1 MDRYPSLAES
11 FTVPRHP
18 VRRAQRLAGSSRTHG
33 DPPARPR
40 VRDAGLR
47 RRVAVLASALTI
59 GVIASVAVPAL
70 GSEREDDLQHRKAGV
85 IDSLQSAN
93 SHLAEVSADLVTATQ
108 ALSTAQSRLVSAQ
121 RELARTRGQLAVAE
135 SLDEQMADEL
145 AQAQAELRAAIAA
158 VEETESDIEVR
169 RARIGD
175 MVADTSQFGSPA
187 LASLGSVLEGSDPAE
202 IGANLALTSSM
213 MNSQTSELD
222 ELSAT
227 ETVLGVQQEL
237 IQELRDEVALKRAA
251 AAQNLEVKAE
261 LTRSAQEQTAA
272 VAAIVISRKTAQQDA
287 AAERQVEL
295 DRIAVLEARRQQVKT
310 MLLAVARRQAARR
323 LAAAQAAAA
332 DREAAAQ
339 AAADREA
346 AAQAARDREAAAQA
360 AADQQAP
367 GPTVSAQPS
376 TSQLS
381 WPVGN
386 SYITS
391 PYGMRLHPILSV
403 YKLHDGTDFG
413 AGCGTPIYAAAS
425 GTVVSALYD
434 AAYGNRVI
442 MTHGIVDGRS
452 LATSY
457 NHLTSGAVS
466 TGQRV
471 SKGQVIGYAGST
483 GYSTGCHLH
492 FMVYENGSTVDP
504 MGWLG

>member
-1 MDRYPSLAES
+1 M
-11 FTVPRHP
+11 
-18 VRRAQRLAGSSRTHG
+18 
-33 DPPARPR
+33 RPR
-40 VRDAGLR
+40 ARDAALR
-47 RRVAVLASALTI
+47 QRVAVLAGALTM
-59 GVIASVAVPAL
+59 GVIATVAVPAL
-70 GSEREDDLQHRKAGV
+70 GSERQDDLEHRKAGV

-93 SHLAEVSADLVTATQ
+93 SDLSEVSADLVRATN
-108 ALSTAQSRLVSAQ
+108 ALSTAQTRLVSAQ

-145 AQAQAELRAAIAA
+145 AQAQAELVDAIAA
-158 VEETESDIEVR
+158 VEETEADIEVR

-175 MVADTSQFGSPA
+175 MVADTSQYGSPE
-187 LASLGSVLEGSDPAE
+187 LASLGSVLGGSDPAE
-202 IGANLALTSSM
+202 IGANLALTSSV

-261 LTRSAQEQTAA
+261 LTRSAQAQTAA
-272 VAAIVISRKTAQQDA
+272 VAEIVASRRTAQQDA

-295 DRIAVLEARRQQVKT
+295 DRIAVLEARRQQVET
-310 MLLAVARRQAARR
+310 MLQAVARRQAARR

-332 DREAAAQ
+332 ERAAAER
-339 AAADREA
+339 AAA
-346 AAQAARDREAAAQA
+346 ARHEST
-360 AADQQAP
+360 
-367 GPTVSAQPS
+367 PTVSASVQPS
-376 TSQLS
+376 SSPLS
-381 WPVGN
+381 LPVDS
-386 SYITS
+386 SYVTS

-425 GTVVSALYD
+425 GTVVSALND

-442 MTHGIVDGRS
+442 MTHGIIGGRS

-457 NHLTSGAVS
+457 NHLTSDTVS

-471 SKGQVIGYAGST
+471 SKGQVIGYAGTT

>member
-1 MDRYPSLAES
+1 M
-11 FTVPRHP
+11 
-18 VRRAQRLAGSSRTHG
+18 
-33 DPPARPR
+33 RPR
-40 VRDAGLR
+40 ARDAALR
-47 RRVAVLASALTI
+47 QRVAVLAGALTM
-59 GVIASVAVPAL
+59 GVIATVAVPAL
-70 GSEREDDLQHRKAGV
+70 GSERQDDLEHRKAGV

-93 SHLAEVSADLVTATQ
+93 SDLSEVSADLVRATN
-108 ALSTAQSRLVSAQ
+108 ALSTAQTRLVSAQ

-145 AQAQAELRAAIAA
+145 AQAQAELVDAIAA
-158 VEETESDIEVR
+158 VEETEADIEVR

-175 MVADTSQFGSPA
+175 MVADTSQYGSPE
-187 LASLGSVLEGSDPAE
+187 LASLGSVLGGSDPAE
-202 IGANLALTSSM
+202 IGANLALTSSV

-261 LTRSAQEQTAA
+261 LTRSAQAQTAA
-272 VAAIVISRKTAQQDA
+272 VAEIVASRRTAQQDA

-295 DRIAVLEARRQQVKT
+295 DRIAVLEARRQQVET
-310 MLLAVARRQAARR
+310 MLQAVARRQAARR

-332 DREAAAQ
+332 ERAAAER
-339 AAADREA
+339 AAAERA
-346 AAQAARDREAAAQA
+346 AAARHEST
-360 AADQQAP
+360 
-367 GPTVSAQPS
+367 PTVSASVQPS
-376 TSQLS
+376 SSPLS
-381 WPVGN
+381 LPVDS
-386 SYITS
+386 SYVTS

-425 GTVVSALYD
+425 GTVVSALND

-442 MTHGIVDGRS
+442 MTHGIIGGRS

-457 NHLTSGAVS
+457 NHLTSDTVS

-471 SKGQVIGYAGST
+471 SKGQVIGYAGTT

>member
-1 MDRYPSLAES
+1 M
-11 FTVPRHP
+11 
-18 VRRAQRLAGSSRTHG
+18 
-33 DPPARPR
+33 RPR
-40 VRDAGLR
+40 ARDAALR
-47 RRVAVLASALTI
+47 QRVAVLAGALTM
-59 GVIASVAVPAL
+59 GVIATVAVPAL
-70 GSEREDDLQHRKAGV
+70 GSERQDDLEHRKAGV

-93 SHLAEVSADLVTATQ
+93 SDLSEVSADLVSATN
-108 ALSTAQSRLVSAQ
+108 ALSTAQTRLVSAQ

-145 AQAQAELRAAIAA
+145 AQAQAELVDAIAA
-158 VEETESDIEVR
+158 VEETEADIEVR

-175 MVADTSQFGSPA
+175 MVADTSQYGSPE
-187 LASLGSVLEGSDPAE
+187 LASLGSVLGGSDPAE
-202 IGANLALTSSM
+202 IGANLALTSSV

-251 AAQNLEVKAE
+251 AAQDLEVKAE
-261 LTRSAQEQTAA
+261 LTRSAQAQTAA
-272 VAAIVISRKTAQQDA
+272 VAEIVASRRTAQQDA

-295 DRIAVLEARRQQVKT
+295 DRIAVLEARRQQVET
-310 MLLAVARRQAARR
+310 MLQAVARRQAARR

-332 DREAAAQ
+332 ERAAAER
-339 AAADREA
+339 AAA
-346 AAQAARDREAAAQA
+346 ARHEST
-360 AADQQAP
+360 
-367 GPTVSAQPS
+367 PTVSASVQPS
-376 TSQLS
+376 SSPLS
-381 WPVGN
+381 LPVDS
-386 SYITS
+386 SYVTS

-425 GTVVSALYD
+425 GTVVSALND

-442 MTHGIVDGRS
+442 MTHGIIGGRS

-457 NHLTSGAVS
+457 NHLTSDTVS

-471 SKGQVIGYAGST
+471 SKGQVIGYAGTT

>member
-1 MDRYPSLAES
+1 
-11 FTVPRHP
+11 V
-18 VRRAQRLAGSSRTHG
+18 
-33 DPPARPR
+33 RPR
-40 VRDAGLR
+40 ARDAALR
-47 RRVAVLASALTI
+47 QRVAVLAGALTM
-59 GVIASVAVPAL
+59 GVIATVAVPAL
-70 GSEREDDLQHRKAGV
+70 GSERQDDLEHRKAGV

-93 SHLAEVSADLVTATQ
+93 SDLSEVSADLVRATN
-108 ALSTAQSRLVSAQ
+108 ALSTAQTRLVSAQ

-145 AQAQAELRAAIAA
+145 AQVQAELVDAIAA
-158 VEETESDIEVR
+158 VEETEADIEVR

-175 MVADTSQFGSPA
+175 MVADTSQYGSPE
-187 LASLGSVLEGSDPAE
+187 LASLGSVLGGSDPAE
-202 IGANLALTSSM
+202 IGANLALTSSV

-237 IQELRDEVALKRAA
+237 IQELRDEVALERAA

-261 LTRSAQEQTAA
+261 LTRSAQAQTAA
-272 VAAIVISRKTAQQDA
+272 VAEIVASRRTAQQDA

-295 DRIAVLEARRQQVKT
+295 DRIAVLEARRQQVET
-310 MLLAVARRQAARR
+310 MLQAVARRQAARR

-332 DREAAAQ
+332 ERAAAER
-339 AAADREA
+339 AAAERA
-346 AAQAARDREAAAQA
+346 AAERAAAARHEST
-360 AADQQAP
+360 
-367 GPTVSAQPS
+367 PTVSASVQPS
-376 TSQLS
+376 SSPLS
-381 WPVGN
+381 LPVDS
-386 SYITS
+386 SYVTS

-425 GTVVSALYD
+425 GTVVSALND

-442 MTHGIVDGRS
+442 MTHGIIGGRS

-457 NHLTSGAVS
+457 NHLTSDTVS

-471 SKGQVIGYAGST
+471 SKGQVIGYAGTT

>member
-1 MDRYPSLAES
+1 MDTYPSLAES
-11 FTVPRHP
+11 LHVPRHP
-18 VRRAQRLAGSSRTHG
+18 VRRAQRLVGSSRAHG
-33 DPPARPR
+33 DCPVRPR
-40 VRDAGLR
+40 ARDAALR
-47 RRVAVLASALTI
+47 QRVAVLAGALTM
-59 GVIASVAVPAL
+59 GVIATVAVPAL
-70 GSEREDDLQHRKAGV
+70 GSERQDDLEHRKAGV

-93 SHLAEVSADLVTATQ
+93 SDLSEVSADLVRATN
-108 ALSTAQSRLVSAQ
+108 ALSTAQTRLVSAQ

-145 AQAQAELRAAIAA
+145 AQAQAELVDAIAA
-158 VEETESDIEVR
+158 VEETEADIEVR

-175 MVADTSQFGSPA
+175 MVADTSQYGSPE
-187 LASLGSVLEGSDPAE
+187 LASLGSVLGGSDPAE
-202 IGANLALTSSM
+202 IGANLALTSSV

-237 IQELRDEVALKRAA
+237 IQELRDEVALERAA

-261 LTRSAQEQTAA
+261 LTRSAQAQTAA
-272 VAAIVISRKTAQQDA
+272 VAEIVASRRTAQQDA

-295 DRIAVLEARRQQVKT
+295 DRIAVLEARRQQVET
-310 MLLAVARRQAARR
+310 MLQAVARRQAARR

-332 DREAAAQ
+332 ERAAA
-339 AAADREA
+339 
-346 AAQAARDREAAAQA
+346 ARHEST
-360 AADQQAP
+360 
-367 GPTVSAQPS
+367 PTVSASVQPS
-376 TSQLS
+376 SSPLS
-381 WPVGN
+381 LPVDS
-386 SYITS
+386 SYVTS

-425 GTVVSALYD
+425 GTVVSALND

-442 MTHGIVDGRS
+442 MTHGIIGGRS

-457 NHLTSGAVS
+457 NHLTSDTVS

-471 SKGQVIGYAGST
+471 SKGQVIGYAGTT

>member
-1 MDRYPSLAES
+1 M
-11 FTVPRHP
+11 
-18 VRRAQRLAGSSRTHG
+18 
-33 DPPARPR
+33 RPR
-40 VRDAGLR
+40 ARDAALR
-47 RRVAVLASALTI
+47 QRVAVLAGALTM
-59 GVIASVAVPAL
+59 GVIATVAVPAL
-70 GSEREDDLQHRKAGV
+70 GSERQDDLEHRKAGV

-93 SHLAEVSADLVTATQ
+93 SDLSEVSADLVSATN
-108 ALSTAQSRLVSAQ
+108 ALSTAQTRLVSAQ

-135 SLDEQMADEL
+135 SLDDQMADEL
-145 AQAQAELRAAIAA
+145 AQAQAELVDAIAA
-158 VEETESDIEVR
+158 VEETEADIEVR

-175 MVADTSQFGSPA
+175 MVADTSQYGSPE
-187 LASLGSVLEGSDPAE
+187 LASLGSVLGGSDPAE
-202 IGANLALTSSM
+202 IGANLALTSSV

-261 LTRSAQEQTAA
+261 LTRSAQAQTAA
-272 VAAIVISRKTAQQDA
+272 VAEIVASRRTAQQDA

-295 DRIAVLEARRQQVKT
+295 DRIAVLEARRQQVET
-310 MLLAVARRQAARR
+310 MLQAVARRQAARR

-332 DREAAAQ
+332 ERAAAER
-339 AAADREA
+339 AAA
-346 AAQAARDREAAAQA
+346 ARHEST
-360 AADQQAP
+360 
-367 GPTVSAQPS
+367 PTVSASVQPS
-376 TSQLS
+376 SSPLS
-381 WPVGN
+381 LPVDS
-386 SYITS
+386 SYVTS

-425 GTVVSALYD
+425 GTVVSALND

-442 MTHGIVDGRS
+442 MTHGIIGGRS

-457 NHLTSGAVS
+457 NHLTSDTVS

-471 SKGQVIGYAGST
+471 SKGQVIGYAGTT

>member
-1 MDRYPSLAES
+1 
-11 FTVPRHP
+11 V
-18 VRRAQRLAGSSRTHG
+18 
-33 DPPARPR
+33 RPR
-40 VRDAGLR
+40 ARDAALR
-47 RRVAVLASALTI
+47 QRVAVLAGALTM
-59 GVIASVAVPAL
+59 GVIATVAVPAL
-70 GSEREDDLQHRKAGV
+70 GSERQDDLEHRKAGV

-93 SHLAEVSADLVTATQ
+93 SDLSEVSADLVRATN
-108 ALSTAQSRLVSAQ
+108 ALSTAQTRLVSAQ

-145 AQAQAELRAAIAA
+145 AQAQAELVDAIAA
-158 VEETESDIEVR
+158 VEETEADIEVR

-175 MVADTSQFGSPA
+175 MVADTSQYGSPE
-187 LASLGSVLEGSDPAE
+187 LASLGSVLGGSDPAE
-202 IGANLALTSSM
+202 IGANLALTSSV

-237 IQELRDEVALKRAA
+237 IQELRDEVALERAA

-261 LTRSAQEQTAA
+261 LTRSAQAQTAA
-272 VAAIVISRKTAQQDA
+272 VAEIVASRRTAQQDA

-295 DRIAVLEARRQQVKT
+295 DRIAVLEARRQQVET
-310 MLLAVARRQAARR
+310 MLQAVARRQAARR

-332 DREAAAQ
+332 ERAAAER
-339 AAADREA
+339 AAAERA
-346 AAQAARDREAAAQA
+346 AAARHEST
-360 AADQQAP
+360 
-367 GPTVSAQPS
+367 PTVSASVQPS
-376 TSQLS
+376 SSPLS
-381 WPVGN
+381 LPVDS
-386 SYITS
+386 SYVTS

-425 GTVVSALYD
+425 GTVVSALND

-442 MTHGIVDGRS
+442 MTHGIIGGRS

-457 NHLTSGAVS
+457 NHLTSDTVS

-471 SKGQVIGYAGST
+471 SKGQVIGYAGTT

>member
-1 MDRYPSLAES
+1 M
-11 FTVPRHP
+11 
-18 VRRAQRLAGSSRTHG
+18 LAG
-33 DPPARPR
+33 
-40 VRDAGLR
+40 
-47 RRVAVLASALTI
+47 ALTM
-59 GVIASVAVPAL
+59 GVIATVAVPAL
-70 GSEREDDLQHRKAGV
+70 GSERQDDLEHRKAGV

-93 SHLAEVSADLVTATQ
+93 SDLSEVSADLVSATN
-108 ALSTAQSRLVSAQ
+108 ALSTAQTRLVSAQ

-135 SLDEQMADEL
+135 SLDDQMADEL
-145 AQAQAELRAAIAA
+145 AQAQAELVDAIAA
-158 VEETESDIEVR
+158 VEETEADIEVR

-175 MVADTSQFGSPA
+175 MVADTSQYGSPE
-187 LASLGSVLEGSDPAE
+187 LASLGSVLGGSDPAE
-202 IGANLALTSSM
+202 IGANLALTSSV

-222 ELSAT
+222 ELTAT

-261 LTRSAQEQTAA
+261 LTRSAQAQTAA
-272 VAAIVISRKTAQQDA
+272 VAEIVASRRTAQQDA
-287 AAERQVEL
+287 ATERQVEL
-295 DRIAVLEARRQQVKT
+295 DRIAVLEARRQQVET
-310 MLLAVARRQAARR
+310 MLQAVARRQAARR

-332 DREAAAQ
+332 ERAAAER
-339 AAADREA
+339 AAA
-346 AAQAARDREAAAQA
+346 ARHEST
-360 AADQQAP
+360 
-367 GPTVSAQPS
+367 PTVSASVQPS
-376 TSQLS
+376 SSPLS
-381 WPVGN
+381 LPVDS
-386 SYITS
+386 SYVTS

-425 GTVVSALYD
+425 GTVVSALND
-434 AAYGNRVI
+434 AAYGKRVI
-442 MTHGIVDGRS
+442 MTHGIIGGRS

-457 NHLTSGAVS
+457 NHLTSDTVS

-471 SKGQVIGYAGST
+471 SKGQVIGYAGTT